1 MDHCL
6 SSMHYVNV
14 IVAAKHPAPQ
24 WLGMEEA
31 IAHCT
36 RGIGIWNFAS
46 NDQNS
51 EPDVVMACSGDVP
64 TLETMAAVNILRE
77 HLPELKIRVINVVDL
92 FKLQKSTEHS
102 HGLTDN
108 DYDAL
113 FTIDKPVVFAFH
125 GYPWLVHRLT
135 YNRANNSKMHVRGY
149 KEEGTVTT
157 SFDMTVLNE
166 LDRFHLVMDVIDRLP
181 CNVNAGPY
189 VKQKMMDKLN
199 EHKHYIMAN
208 GKDMPEI
215 LEWQW
220 LG

>member
-1 MDHCL
+1 
-6 SSMHYVNV
+6 
-14 IVAAKHPAPQ
+14 
-24 WLGMEEA
+24 
-31 IAHCT
+31 
-36 RGIGIWNFAS
+36 
-46 NDQNS
+46 
-51 EPDVVMACSGDVP
+51 
-64 TLETMAAVNILRE
+64 
-77 HLPELKIRVINVVDL
+77 VVDL

>member
-1 MDHCL
+1 L
-6 SSMHYVNV
+6 SAVGDGSLF

-64 TLETMAAVNILRE
+64 TLETMAAVTILRE
-77 HLPELKIRVINVVDL
+77 HLPELKIRVVNVVDL

-166 LDRFHLVMDVIDRLP
+166 MDRFHLVMDVIDRLP
-181 CNVNAGPY
+181 GNVNAGPY
-189 VKQKMMDKLN
+189 VKQKMMDKLI
-199 EHKHYIMAN
+199 EHKHYIIAN